1 MASFP
6 TVLINGTIGSGKT
19 AVATE
24 LGHLLEERRVR
35 CALIDLDWLSWVHLG
50 RDFDRLD
57 ELMAQNI
64 ATIWPNF
71 VAAGARAF
79 VLTRAIERDATLS
92 TLRRAIPD
100 ASLTVI
106 RLTAPQRVI
115 EKRLRQRDAAKEL
128 EEHLH
133 DSPGVAEAMEEAN
146 IDDAIVSNDGLS
158 LREVAERVLDAWR
171 SVEPDFGNP
180 Y

>member
-1 MASFP
+1 M
-6 TVLINGTIGSGKT
+6 
-19 AVATE
+19 
-24 LGHLLEERRVR
+24 
-35 CALIDLDWLSWVHLG
+35 
-50 RDFDRLD
+50 
-57 ELMAQNI
+57 

-106 RLTAPQRVI
+106 RLTAPQGVI

-133 DSPGVAEAMEEAN
+133 ESRGLAAAMEEAKLE
-146 IDDAIVSNDGLS
+146 DATVSNDGLS
-158 LREVAERVLDAWR
+158 LREVAQRVLDAWR
-171 SVEPDFGNP
+171 SLEPDLGNR
-180 Y
+180 